1 MITAM
6 LGGASLPGPAS
17 FYVIVRGA
25 ATVRVMGLFLATS
38 ALGCLPGSYYT
49 VVDNDLAQRDA
60 VSEIVAIVGPA
71 VARSRDIVVTDERSG
86 PRIQVGY
93 HVVGRVS
100 RNVEIHVIGD
110 SVWVSVHEVEARPG
124 DPPARDP
131 RMFDEAALAGRIEQR
146 LRAGRR

>member
-1 MITAM
+1 M
-6 LGGASLPGPAS
+6 
-17 FYVIVRGA
+17 
-25 ATVRVMGLFLATS
+25 S

-49 VVDNDLAQRDA
+49 VVDNHLAQRDA
-60 VSEIVAIVGPA
+60 VGEIVAIVRPA
-71 VARSRDIVVTDERSG
+71 VARPRDILVTEERGG

-100 RNVEIHVIGD
+100 RNIEIHVIGD
-110 SVWVSVHEVEARPG
+110 RVWVSVHEAEPRAG